1 MKVDTAQRRL
11 IRLPEVCRVVGLS
24 RSVIYARVKSKG
36 FPAPIKIGYTSGWI
50 ESEVQSWI
58 EQQIRATRGSIPC
71 ELGQSNPSAL
81 GGTA

>member
-1 MKVDTAQRRL
+1 MKVDIAQRRL

-24 RSVIYARVKSKG
+24 RSVIYARVKTQR

-50 ESEVQSWI
+50 ESEVQNWI
-58 EQQIRATRGSIPC
+58 DQQIRATRGSTAC
-71 ELGQSNPSAL
+71 ELGHSDPGAL